1 MNLYLQLDD
10 IEEELD
16 EIYTDSSTFLKVSI
30 VIVHI
35 YLRTVISVR
44 YHYIKIKLSMVVK
57 YKVQS
62 SR

>member
-30 VIVHI
+30 VIGHV
-35 YLRTVISVR
+35 YVQTVISVR
-44 YHYIKIKLSMVVK
+44 
-57 YKVQS
+57 
-62 SR
+62 

>member
-35 YLRTVISVR
+35 YLQTVISVR

>member
-35 YLRTVISVR
+35 YLQTVILVR